1 MSMRRMI
8 IAYAFV
14 MFFVVIAIFGTASA
28 ALGGGMYTEVVGRQ
42 STYTLPVAKARGTIY
57 DRNGE
62 PLTNAQEKYIAAVVP
77 NVESVSRLNAAA
89 GSDRREELRVALEN
103 GKPFLIEINTPV
115 NADGI
120 RTFRVFERYSEKQPA
135 SNLIGYLENGET
147 GADGIEKSFDSM
159 LAANGGEIRVTFTI
173 DALGNA
179 ISGAELLVEDTYS
192 RARDGVVLT
201 LDKEIQIALEE
212 ACAAIDKGA
221 AVVLDCKTGDILA
234 SASFPAVDPN
244 HLDECLANEDAPFV
258 NRALSAYAP
267 GSVFKLFVAAAALE
281 EGVGYRAV
289 YDCTGSI
296 EVDGMDFACYDGKA
310 HGEVNMHTALRKSCN
325 GYFVQLLEQIGP
337 ETVLQMVHA
346 LGFESPLELASGIS
360 SDAGTLPSAQ
370 TLQNARARANF
381 SFGQGETTVSPLQ
394 LAAAVNAIAAGG
406 VYTAPRLVYGYAD
419 TNLDIEETEPHEGYK
434 VMEVTTANR
443 LRAYMESTARYGT
456 ATRGAPQNCT
466 SGIKTGTA
474 QTGVYDE
481 NGDEILN
488 YWYAGYICDAEEN
501 PVYTI
506 VILEESAGE
515 SHTAEAFRKIGETLA
530 DFI

>member
-147 GADGIEKSFDSM
+147 GADGIEKGFDSM

-221 AVVLDCKTGDILA
+221 AVVLDCKTGG
-234 SASFPAVDPN
+234 
-244 HLDECLANEDAPFV
+244 H
-258 NRALSAYAP
+258 
-267 GSVFKLFVAAAALE
+267 
-281 EGVGYRAV
+281 
-289 YDCTGSI
+289 
-296 EVDGMDFACYDGKA
+296 
-310 HGEVNMHTALRKSCN
+310 
-325 GYFVQLLEQIGP
+325 
-337 ETVLQMVHA
+337 
-346 LGFESPLELASGIS
+346 SGIGELSGRRSQS
-360 SDAGTLPSAQ
+360 SRRMPC
-370 TLQNARARANF
+370 
-381 SFGQGETTVSPLQ
+381 E
-394 LAAAVNAIAAGG
+394 
-406 VYTAPRLVYGYAD
+406 
-419 TNLDIEETEPHEGYK
+419 
-434 VMEVTTANR
+434 
-443 LRAYMESTARYGT
+443 
-456 ATRGAPQNCT
+456 
-466 SGIKTGTA
+466 
-474 QTGVYDE
+474 
-481 NGDEILN
+481 
-488 YWYAGYICDAEEN
+488 
-501 PVYTI
+501 
-506 VILEESAGE
+506 
-515 SHTAEAFRKIGETLA
+515 
-530 DFI
+530 

>member
-1 MSMRRMI
+1 
-8 IAYAFV
+8 
-14 MFFVVIAIFGTASA
+14 
-28 ALGGGMYTEVVGRQ
+28 MYTEVVGRQ

-221 AVVLDCKTGDILA
+221 AVVLDCKTGGYSGIGEL
-234 SASFPAVDPN
+234 SGRRSQSSRRMP
-244 HLDECLANEDAPFV
+244 CGRG
-258 NRALSAYAP
+258 RALCQP
-267 GSVFKLFVAAAALE
+267 
-281 EGVGYRAV
+281 RAERL
-289 YDCTGSI
+289 C
-296 EVDGMDFACYDGKA
+296 ARLRLQ
-310 HGEVNMHTALRKSCN
+310 ALRGGC
-325 GYFVQLLEQIGP
+325 
-337 ETVLQMVHA
+337 
-346 LGFESPLELASGIS
+346 
-360 SDAGTLPSAQ
+360 
-370 TLQNARARANF
+370 R
-381 SFGQGETTVSPLQ
+381 
-394 LAAAVNAIAAGG
+394 AGG
-406 VYTAPRLVYGYAD
+406 GRGLPG
-419 TNLDIEETEPHEGYK
+419 
-434 VMEVTTANR
+434 R
-443 LRAYMESTARYGT
+443 LRLHGQH
-456 ATRGAPQNCT
+456 RG
-466 SGIKTGTA
+466 
-474 QTGVYDE
+474 
-481 NGDEILN
+481 
-488 YWYAGYICDAEEN
+488 
-501 PVYTI
+501 
-506 VILEESAGE
+506 
-515 SHTAEAFRKIGETLA
+515 
-530 DFI
+530 

>member
-1 MSMRRMI
+1 M
-8 IAYAFV
+8 
-14 MFFVVIAIFGTASA
+14 
-28 ALGGGMYTEVVGRQ
+28 
-42 STYTLPVAKARGTIY
+42 
-57 DRNGE
+57 
-62 PLTNAQEKYIAAVVP
+62 
-77 NVESVSRLNAAA
+77 
-89 GSDRREELRVALEN
+89 
-103 GKPFLIEINTPV
+103 
-115 NADGI
+115 
-120 RTFRVFERYSEKQPA
+120 
-135 SNLIGYLENGET
+135 
-147 GADGIEKSFDSM
+147 
-159 LAANGGEIRVTFTI
+159 
-173 DALGNA
+173 
-179 ISGAELLVEDTYS
+179 EDTYS

-244 HLDECLANEDAPFV
+244 HLDECLADEDAPFV

-281 EGVGYRAV
+281 EGVDYRAV

-296 EVDGMDFACYDGKA
+296 EVDGMEFACYDGKA

-325 GYFVQLLEQIGP
+325 GYFVQLLEQIGS

-434 VMEVTTANR
+434 VMERRPQTACAPIW
-443 LRAYMESTARYGT
+443 RARRATGRRCAARPKTARPASRPARRRPASTMKT
-456 ATRGAPQNCT
+456 AARSST
-466 SGIKTGTA
+466 TGMRA
-474 QTGVYDE
+474 
-481 NGDEILN
+481 IS
-488 YWYAGYICDAEEN
+488 ADAEET

-515 SHTAEAFRKIGETLA
+515 SQTAEASEKSARRLPILFDKHRKKHYNGS
-530 DFI
+530 